1 MSAGQRATI
10 VARMHLA
17 TIDSARYGKC
27 LHNALKVAWDIDADV
42 IRFRQL
48 DTDCKFL
55 PDSLSLV
62 TQLPFLN
69 QGQQRLLSQV
79 QGRTYAYLFG
89 LIERCINAKVLELG
103 RAHCL
108 GDQTALA
115 ALLRFVQDELKHQ
128 ELFRRVEKLADLALP
143 PGYRMTTDPDSA
155 AAAML
160 GKSTWAVIAFTCFV
174 EIFTQSHYQHSI
186 RDDAELSPLFKD
198 VFYYHWIEE
207 VQHATLDELEWQ
219 RVHDAMSAEAI
230 DAAVTDFIELVRML
244 DRILQA
250 QASADGEYF
259 CSCAG
264 VYLDRERSNAVKAC
278 LLKAYRLQY
287 LVSGALIERFQRAL
301 ASKVTSEQLRRV
313 EATFAP
319 LIAYVDRGPR
329 LCCAAEFPRIFSP
342 GAEV

>member
-1 MSAGQRATI
+1 M
-10 VARMHLA
+10 
-17 TIDSARYGKC
+17 
-27 LHNALKVAWDIDADV
+27 

-48 DTDCKFL
+48 GTDCKFL

-69 QGQQRLLSQV
+69 EGQQRLLSQV

-103 RAHCL
+103 HAHCF

-115 ALLRFVQDELKHQ
+115 AMLRFVQDELKHQ

-160 GKSTWAVIAFTCFV
+160 GKSTWAVIALTCFV
-174 EIFTQSHYQHSI
+174 ELFTQAHYLHSI
-186 RDDAELSPLFKD
+186 RDDDQLSPLFKD
-198 VFYYHWIEE
+198 VFYYHWVEE

-219 RVHDAMSAEAI
+219 RVHDSMSAEAI
-230 DAAVTDFIELVRML
+230 DAAVTDLIELVRMI

-264 VYLDRERSNAVKAC
+264 VYLDREKSNAVKTC

-287 LVSGALIERFQRAL
+287 VVSGARIERFQRAL
-301 ASKVTSEQLRRV
+301 SSKLTSDQLQRV
-313 EATFAP
+313 EAAFAP
-319 LIAYVDRGPR
+319 LIAYVDQPMLRR
-329 LCCAAEFPRIFSP
+329 
-342 GAEV
+342 